1 MIIMEISCIG
11 KNVFSYKLVVVMNL
25 SKISLWTITKLPCES
40 DTKYVVISI
49 QHSIFTSIQSYKQ
62 LYMYHIST
70 KQTYKKHRR
79 TLWLDCQHGSFS
91 AGKGIGKWDNLLLW
105 NLAKLILHILEVW
118 ENWTLGSGHSAN
130 CLSNVLNQTP
140 VSVKYKQN
148 HLSKSCS
155 VWTVLAL
162 KILKK
167 TIV

>member
-1 MIIMEISCIG
+1 MLEASQLLFFKFVSLPFKMIIMEISCIG

-40 DTKYVVISI
+40 DTKYVVTSI

-105 NLAKLILHILEVW
+105 NLAKLNPAYTW
-118 ENWTLGSGHSAN
+118 SLGK
-130 CLSNVLNQTP
+130 LNAWIRTF
-140 VSVKYKQN
+140 
-148 HLSKSCS
+148 SKLFEQC
-155 VWTVLAL
+155 VEPNTC
-162 KILKK
+162 
-167 TIV
+167 